1 METKAKTQEILN
13 QFGLDFRIEKLPM
26 MGKLFVGNDLN
37 GLPMYKE
44 IKSSDYGLYN
54 TKSNEIINIVKEGYT
69 MDQMIDI
76 YRGFIKAAAL
86 DVLLLDTHP
95 GINETTLF
103 SITVADLLLMILR
116 PDRQDYQGTAVTV
129 DVARKLGVPDLR
141 LLMNKALTSLDW
153 QNLKATIEST
163 YQAPCL
169 GILAQN
175 DDIMRYG
182 GSGLFS
188 QQEPSHP
195 FTIQLKEVVSQL
207 RPLIAA

>member
-1 METKAKTQEILN
+1 M
-13 QFGLDFRIEKLPM
+13 
-26 MGKLFVGNDLN
+26 
-37 GLPMYKE
+37 
-44 IKSSDYGLYN
+44 
-54 TKSNEIINIVKEGYT
+54 
-69 MDQMIDI
+69 
-76 YRGFIKAAAL
+76 
-86 DVLLLDTHP
+86 
-95 GINETTLF
+95 
-103 SITVADLLLMILR
+103 
-116 PDRQDYQGTAVTV
+116 
-129 DVARKLGVPDLR
+129 ARKLGVPDLR